1 MPQALRLPLIA
12 LRHACGGSRGYPR
25 WLNETLTP
33 ELILSGF
40 SIIIIGSLLRN
51 EPQYPTKGYAPH
63 SGRGLRRFDGADI
76 ILCQTARACTVA
88 QTVSLSLTYSY
99 TYRRLFFYSTH
110 RKYANRLCSVQVTPP
125 LHFPLAGRG
134 FVASRSISKSASVS
148 GRMTS
153 FRVPI
158 AQSWLSSAS

>member
-1 MPQALRLPLIA
+1 MCNVLAGDSCAL
-12 LRHACGGSRGYPR
+12 GFKTGVNGSVAAYPR
-25 WLNETLTP
+25 
-33 ELILSGF
+33 LSHSPF
-40 SIIIIGSLLRN
+40 SLLDLVFGKGSLLRN

-148 GRMTS
+148 GHMTS